1 MVAGNDDNMRSP
13 NLESSGKV
21 GAKRKQLTRAAQH
34 TQKQLA
40 HDCPPVNELDH
51 AAQQASLNLIQQVE
65 IEGIGRGLPVNG
77 VIAGCFGNPPKSPKE
92 SPFL

>member
-13 NLESSGKV
+13 NLESSGKLD
-21 GAKRKQLTRAAQH
+21 AKRKQLARAAQH

-40 HDCPPVNELDH
+40 HNCLPVNELGH
-51 AAQQASLNLIQQVE
+51 GVQPASLNLIQQVE
-65 IEGIGRGLPVNG
+65 IEDIGRRLSVNG
-77 VIAGCFGNPPKSPKE
+77 LIAGCFGNPAISPKE